1 MPLSLPEPATPATA
15 MIAAGADGASGTA
28 ARSGSTRSTST
39 SPDIDPELLLLPSP
53 PRAGRTLTLLVLA
66 AATVA
71 ALAMVFALRGDVMY
85 ALRSGRPAVLGDL
98 RTASAATLAS
108 YENRLV
114 RAEGLLG
121 AAGGIRYERPLR
133 DDTFRAL
140 PVAGRQEGQG
150 VWVEVSVPPG
160 EESGRWEPPRSFVGR
175 LVRFDAA
182 GPRHRGLARAIEE
195 AGHTRVPSG
204 SFLLVDG
211 EEPGRARWVILLA
224 SIFLVFAAANAL
236 AIARLVRRLA

>member
-1 MPLSLPEPATPATA
+1 MPLPVSGPTA
-15 MIAAGADGASGTA
+15 PSSTMAVAGADGASDTA
-28 ARSGSTRSTST
+28 ALAGAPSTL
-39 SPDIDPELLLLPSP
+39 PDIDPELLSLPNP
-53 PRAGRTLTLLVLA
+53 PRAGRTLTILVLA
-66 AATVA
+66 VATVA
-71 ALAMVFALRGDVMY
+71 ALAMVFALRRDVAY
-85 ALRSGRPAVLGDL
+85 ALRDGAPVGLGDL
-98 RTASAATLAS
+98 RTASDATLAS

-140 PVAGRQEGQG
+140 PVAGRSEAKG

-160 EESGRWEPPRSFVGR
+160 EENGRWQPPRSFVGR

-182 GPRHRGLARAIEE
+182 GPRHRGLAKAIEE
-195 AGHTRVPSG
+195 AGHARVPGG

-211 EEPGRARWVILLA
+211 EEPGRARWVIVLA
-224 SIFLVFAAANAL
+224 AIFLVFAAGNAL
-236 AIARLVRRLA
+236 AIARLVRRVA